1 MPKHIFKEEEPK
13 IDILPNLGDSLFC
26 VAVVVVVDVVA
37 AVVVVEKA
45 VANRVQETRDLLLIF
60 VKVEFFAFRCNNNK
74 ITSLP
79 VPDCPLRAE
88 IRYTYNPGLW

>member
-1 MPKHIFKEEEPK
+1 M
-13 IDILPNLGDSLFC
+13 FC

-60 VKVEFFAFRCNNNK
+60 VKVEFFAFRFNNNK

-79 VPDCPLRAE
+79 VPD
-88 IRYTYNPGLW
+88 